1 MNWRDHLEE
10 TILAIMPFCFKN
22 GTNLRGEL
30 DRPEFYGEDDT
41 PGAFGYLLDEVL
53 GLMKRAYQAGHFDGV
68 VSATKD
74 LGRADVT
81 VDKDLDRHYSDNKF
95 PLFIKELD
103 NASKA

>member
-1 MNWRDHLEE
+1 
-10 TILAIMPFCFKN
+10 
-22 GTNLRGEL
+22 
-30 DRPEFYGEDDT
+30 
-41 PGAFGYLLDEVL
+41 
-53 GLMKRAYQAGHFDGV
+53 MKRAYQAGHFDGV

>member
-41 PGAFGYLLDEVL
+41 LVPL
-53 GLMKRAYQAGHFDGV
+53 GICWTRFWD
-68 VSATKD
+68 
-74 LGRADVT
+74 
-81 VDKDLDRHYSDNKF
+81 
-95 PLFIKELD
+95 
-103 NASKA
+103 